1 MLKAIIVG
9 CGRIAGIM
17 NHSLSSH
24 GGAYL
29 AQEGVSIIAC
39 VDSSKE
45 KSIRFSEIY
54 HCKAEQDLI
63 KTIEKYQP
71 DIISVCTPD
80 HTHFSITKKIF
91 EAKHLP
97 NVIFLEKPACNSKK
111 EFDYL
116 VRLSSKKNVQIVL
129 NHSRRFD
136 QHHQQLRERINAEEF
151 GELKSVYATYYSGWL
166 HNGIHIVDTLYY
178 LFGDPINVDEIT
190 SVWESQYENDPSM
203 ELKASF
209 KKHNAIIYLSRFDES
224 DYQLF
229 EIDLRFNQARLR
241 LENFGDRIILETK
254 YMNEIGENVIEIVD
268 NGLTDR
274 TKTPMQQ
281 AINLIFHSI
290 EENNSGL
297 LDGYLLKDM
306 EETMNTIWKSKKEY
320 EKHRLK

>member
-39 VDSSKE
+39 VDSNKE
-45 KSIRFSEIY
+45 KSNRFSEIY
-54 HCKAEQDLI
+54 HCQAEQNLVEAL
-63 KTIEKYQP
+63 EKYQP
-71 DIISVCTPD
+71 DIISICTPD
-80 HTHFSITKKIF
+80 STHFSITTKIF

-97 NVIFLEKPACNSKK
+97 YVIFLEKPACNSKK

-116 VRLSSKKNVQIVL
+116 VRLSYKKNVQIVL

-136 QHHQQLRERINAEEF
+136 QHHQQLRERIIAEEF

-166 HNGIHIVDTLYY
+166 HNGIHIIDTLYY
-178 LFGDPINVDEIT
+178 LFQDSINIDEIT
-190 SVWESQYENDPSM
+190 GVWESQYENDPSM

-209 KKHNAIIYLSRFDES
+209 KKHNAIIYLSRFDERN
-224 DYQLF
+224 YQLF
-229 EIDLRFNQARLR
+229 EIDLRFNKARLR

-254 YMNEIGENVIEIVD
+254 YVNEIGENVIEIVD
-268 NGLTDR
+268 NGLTDK
-274 TKTPMQQ
+274 TKTPMQL
-281 AINLIFHSI
+281 AINLICHSI
-290 EENNSGL
+290 EENNFGL

-306 EETMNTIWKSKKEY
+306 EETMNTIWKAKKKY
-320 EKHRLK
+320 EKYRLK